1 MPVFLFGVMTFV
13 VPATAS
19 VPTRQYSAP
28 ASELKSQLDSQT
40 VSFEDFRRQLSM
52 PMLDPRPFS
61 NEFYL
66 REFAAEPAEFRHPH
80 SKFSSLSNAASGLSK
95 RVASLRRALDRMMP

>member
-40 VSFEDFRRQLSM
+40 VSFEHFRRLLSM

-66 REFAAEPAEFRHPH
+66 REFAAEAAELRHVP
-80 SKFSSLSNAASGLSK
+80 SKHSSLSYAALGLSK
-95 RVASLRRALDRMMP
+95 CVAS